1 MMLLKAICTPDV
13 ICCGPA
19 TSVQAAASLMRLQHI
34 GDLVVVDD
42 PEEDRIPLGVITDRD
57 IVVEVLANGLNPA
70 TTAVRSLLRTPIV
83 IAHEDEDASEALER
97 MRTHGIRR
105 LPIVG
110 SAGKLAGVIT
120 LDDILKL
127 VAADINALVEIVGR
141 ERDLEQRLRR

>member
-1 MMLLKAICTPDV
+1 
-13 ICCGPA
+13 
-19 TSVQAAASLMRLQHI
+19 
-34 GDLVVVDD
+34 
-42 PEEDRIPLGVITDRD
+42 
-57 IVVEVLANGLNPA
+57 VLANGLNPA

-110 SAGKLAGVIT
+110 SEGKLAGVIT

>member
-19 TSVQAAASLMRLQHI
+19 TSVQAAASLMRLKHT

-110 SAGKLAGVIT
+110 SEGKLAGVIT

>member
-1 MMLLKAICTPDV
+1 MMLLKAICTPAV

-19 TSVQAAASLMRLQHI
+19 TSVQAAASLMRLKHT

-110 SAGKLAGVIT
+110 SEGKLAGVIT

>member
-1 MMLLKAICTPDV
+1 MLLKAICTPDV

-19 TSVQAAASLMRLQHI
+19 TSVQAAASLMRLKHT

-110 SAGKLAGVIT
+110 SEGKLAGVIT